1 MKFVSTFLHILIII
15 LMINDILSGIP
26 WGIFLSFMIGPV
38 FFILLET
45 SIIKGFRAALVF
57 DLGVVL
63 GDIVFITIA
72 YIGSYRLITSIK
84 DNSALF
90 MFGGILMLAYGVIS
104 YISLHKEKKVDTH
117 KIDNEIIR
125 KDYLG
130 LFIKGF
136 FLNIINIGVLG
147 FWLAI
152 IISVGPKLEM
162 QTSRMLTFFTSVILS
177 YVFVDCIKILLAKQL
192 KNKMTPINI
201 LKIKKG
207 ISIVLMIFGIA
218 LIVQG
223 WFPEEKEKLKDVLE
237 RIDE

>member
-1 MKFVSTFLHILIII
+1 
-15 LMINDILSGIP
+15 MINDILSGIP

-63 GDIVFITIA
+63 GDIIFIAIA
-72 YIGSYRLITSIK
+72 YLGSFRLIQSLK
-84 DNSALF
+84 DKPALF
-90 MFGGILMLAYGVIS
+90 IFGGILMLAYGVIS
-104 YISLHKEKKVDTH
+104 FISLRKEKKINTNE
-117 KIDNEIIR
+117 IDNEIIR
-125 KDYLG
+125 KNYFS

-162 QTSRMLTFFTSVILS
+162 QTSRMLTFFSTVIITYLLI
-177 YVFVDCIKILLAKQL
+177 DCLKILLAKQL
-192 KNKMTPINI
+192 KTKMTPTNI

-207 ISIVLMIFGIA
+207 ISIVLMVFGTV
-218 LIVQG
+218 LITQG
-223 WFPEEKEKLKDVLE
+223 WFPKEKELVKKAFQKIE
-237 RIDE
+237 K

>member
-1 MKFVSTFLHILIII
+1 
-15 LMINDILSGIP
+15 MINDILSGIP

-45 SIIKGFRAALVF
+45 SIVKGFRAALVF

-63 GDIVFITIA
+63 ADIIFITIA
-72 YIGSYRLITSIK
+72 YLGSYRLITSIK

-90 MFGGILMLAYGVIS
+90 MFGGIVMLAYGVIS
-104 YISLHKEKKVDTH
+104 YIGLHKEKKVDTH

-162 QTSRMLTFFTSVILS
+162 QISRMLTFFATVIITYLLVDSV
-177 YVFVDCIKILLAKQL
+177 KIVLAKQL
-192 KNKMTPINI
+192 KSKMTPKNI

-207 ISIVLMIFGIA
+207 ISIVLMIFGVV
-218 LIVQG
+218 LITQG
-223 WFPEEKEKLKDVLE
+223 WFPKEKEKLKDVLE
-237 RIDE
+237 RIDK

>member
-1 MKFVSTFLHILIII
+1 
-15 LMINDILSGIP
+15 MINDILSGIP

-63 GDIVFITIA
+63 GDIVFIAIA
-72 YIGSYRLITSIK
+72 YLGSYRLIQSLN
-84 DNSALF
+84 DNSSLF
-90 MFGGILMLAYGVIS
+90 MLGGILMLSYGLIS
-104 YISLHKEKKVDTH
+104 YISLKKEKKIDT
-117 KIDNEIIR
+117 KVIDNEII
-125 KDYLG
+125 KKNYTG

-162 QTSRMLTFFTSVILS
+162 QTSRMMTFFATVILT
-177 YVFVDCIKILLAKQL
+177 YVLVDCVKIVLAKQL
-192 KNKMTPINI
+192 KSKMTPTNI
-201 LKIKKG
+201 LKIKKV
-207 ISIVLMIFGIA
+207 ISIVLMVFGVV
-218 LIVQG
+218 LITQG
-223 WFPEEKEKLKDVLE
+223 WFPNVKEKIKNDLE
-237 RIDE
+237 RIDK

>member
-1 MKFVSTFLHILIII
+1 
-15 LMINDILSGIP
+15 MINDIVAGIP

-57 DLGVVL
+57 DLGVIL
-63 GDIVFITIA
+63 GDIVFIGIA
-72 YIGSYRLITSIK
+72 YLGSYRLIKSLE

-104 YISLHKEKKVDTH
+104 YISLHKERKVDTK

-147 FWLAI
+147 FWLAV

-162 QTSRMLTFFTSVILS
+162 ENSRMLTFFTTVILS
-177 YVFVDCIKILLAKQL
+177 YLLVDCIKIVLAKQL
-192 KNKMTPINI
+192 KTKMTPKNI
-201 LKIKKG
+201 LKIKKI
-207 ISIVLMIFGIA
+207 ISIVLMVFGVA

-223 WFPEEKEKLKDVLE
+223 WFPNEKEKLKDALE
-237 RIDE
+237 RIDK

>member
-1 MKFVSTFLHILIII
+1 
-15 LMINDILSGIP
+15 MINDILSGIP

-45 SIIKGFRAALVF
+45 SIVKGFRAALVF

-63 GDIVFITIA
+63 ADIIFITIA
-72 YIGSYRLITSIK
+72 YLGSYRLITSIK

-90 MFGGILMLAYGVIS
+90 MFGGIVMLAYGVIS
-104 YISLHKEKKVDTH
+104 YIGLHKEKKVDTH

-152 IISVGPKLEM
+152 IISIGPKLEM
-162 QTSRMLTFFTSVILS
+162 QISRMLTFFATVIITYLLVDSV
-177 YVFVDCIKILLAKQL
+177 KIVLAKQL
-192 KNKMTPINI
+192 KSKMTPTNI

-207 ISIVLMIFGIA
+207 ISIVLMVFGVV
-218 LIVQG
+218 LITQG
-223 WFPEEKEKLKDVLE
+223 WFPKEKEKLKDVLE
-237 RIDE
+237 RIDK

>member
-1 MKFVSTFLHILIII
+1 
-15 LMINDILSGIP
+15 MINDILSGIP

-63 GDIVFITIA
+63 GDIIFIAIA
-72 YIGSYRLITSIK
+72 YLGSYRLIKSLE

-104 YISLHKEKKVDTH
+104 YISLHKERKVDTK

-147 FWLAI
+147 FWLAV

-162 QTSRMLTFFTSVILS
+162 QNSRMLTFFITVILS
-177 YVFVDCIKILLAKQL
+177 YLLVDCIKIVLAKQL
-192 KNKMTPINI
+192 KTKMTPRNI
-201 LKIKKG
+201 LKIKKI
-207 ISIVLMIFGIA
+207 ISIVLMVFGVA
-218 LIVQG
+218 LIIQG
-223 WFPEEKEKLKDVLE
+223 WFPKEKEKLKDALE

>member
-1 MKFVSTFLHILIII
+1 
-15 LMINDILSGIP
+15 MINDILSGIP

-104 YISLHKEKKVDTH
+104 YISLHKEKKIDTH

-162 QTSRMLTFFTSVILS
+162 QTSRMLTFFTSVIFT

-192 KNKMTPINI
+192 KNKMTPTNI

-218 LIVQG
+218 LITQG
-223 WFPEEKEKLKDVLE
+223 WFPKEKEKLKDVLE